1 MISIDNH
8 NSRWLI
14 DMGKKPA
21 LLKCDKFSIYNIKNR
36 YLSYKSHCHN
46 VGLVTSNNKTLF
58 SISVMCGKSRHKN

>member
-1 MISIDNH
+1 
-8 NSRWLI
+8 
-14 DMGKKPA
+14 MGKKPA